1 MIKSL
6 HLHLASRRS
15 KYMVVLLAFFSLS
28 FDFAPSAI
36 KWTTSTDYDFG
47 AVEFGTTSG
56 VVFSFQNTSTDS
68 VLLETVRTTCGC
80 TAAEWPERPLAP
92 GATGDL
98 RIEFT
103 AEHKGPFTK
112 KIRVFFDAMR
122 KPEIL
127 FIRGRVE

>member
-6 HLHLASRRS
+6 HFRLASRNAH
-15 KYMVVLLAFFSLS
+15 YWVVLLAFFSLS
-28 FDFAPSAI
+28 FDFSSSAI
-36 KWTTSTDYDFG
+36 QWTTDTDYDFG

-56 VVFSFQNTSTDS
+56 VVFSFQNISSDS
-68 VLLETVRTTCGC
+68 VLLQTVRTTCGC
-80 TAAEWPERPLAP
+80 TAAEWPEQPLAP
-92 GATGDL
+92 GAKGDL

-103 AEHKGPFTK
+103 AENKGPFSK

-127 FIRGRVE
+127 MIRGRVE